1 MAAGVRLTDRLDLT
15 PFGFTPTESLVYEV
29 LLTQGPGTGYA
40 VARSAGLARANAYA
54 ALEGLVTKG
63 AARSDAG
70 RPRRF
75 RPEPP
80 EALLARVTEAQ
91 GRALDQLAGR
101 LAEAAAPATPSLVE
115 LDSAR
120 GALQLLG
127 REIARASGRVLLF
140 APPDAWPALVPALR
154 RAAGAGVELRLA
166 SSAPVELGFAG
177 VTVATGAGP
186 WPGDPLVAVVD
197 DRSAVVARREGE
209 RVSGHWTAAPALV
222 AAARLAYERLV
233 GRGG

>member
-1 MAAGVRLTDRLDLT
+1 M
-15 PFGFTPTESLVYEV
+15 

-70 RPRRF
+70 RPRRY

-80 EALLARVTEAQ
+80 DALLARVTETQ
-91 GRALDQLAGR
+91 GRALDRLAQR
-101 LAEAAAPATPSLVE
+101 LAEAAAPSTPSLVE

-127 REIARASGRVLLF
+127 REIARASSRVLLL
-140 APPDAWPALVPALR
+140 APADAWPALVPALR
-154 RAAGAGVELRLA
+154 RAAGAGVDLRLV
-166 SSAPVELGFAG
+166 STSPVELGFARVEVSDG
-177 VTVATGAGP
+177 PVA
-186 WPGDPLVAVVD
+186 WPGDPLLAVVD
-197 DRSAVVARREGE
+197 DRSAVVAGREGD
-209 RVSGHWTAAPALV
+209 RVSGHWTAAPPLV
-222 AAARLAYERLV
+222 AAARLAFERMA
-233 GRGG
+233 GE

>member
-1 MAAGVRLTDRLDLT
+1 VGPGVRLTDRLDLT

-70 RPRRF
+70 RPRRY

-80 EALLARVTEAQ
+80 DALLARVTESQ
-91 GRALDQLAGR
+91 GRALDRLAER
-101 LAEAAAPATPSLVE
+101 LAEAAVPATPSVLE

-127 REIARASGRVLLF
+127 REIARASARVVLF
-140 APPDAWPALVPALR
+140 APPEAWPALVPALR
-154 RAAGAGVELRLA
+154 RAAGAGVELRLL
-166 SSAPVELGFAG
+166 SPVAQDLGFAAVG
-177 VTVATGAGP
+177 TAANP
-186 WPGDPLVAVVD
+186 AAWPGEALIGVVD
-197 DRSAVVARREGE
+197 DRSAVLAGREGD
-209 RVSGHWTAAPALV
+209 RVVGHWTASPPLV
-222 AAARLAYERLV
+222 AAARLVLEGL
-233 GRGG
+233 GGG